1 MAEPADMSVNAMLL
15 SVADQRGY
23 FGNEKEVWVD
33 AVAAKLW
40 DIRVITLRDFI
51 ENSYNLNRDLCRS
64 CHKQIHHTTLTMM
77 LAECCEMIYGPD
89 GA

>member
-1 MAEPADMSVNAMLL
+1 MEEPANMSVMAMLR

-23 FGNEKEVWVD
+23 FGNEKSVWVD
-33 AVAAKLW
+33 AVAAKLR

-64 CHKQIHHTTLTMM
+64 GHKLMHHTTITMM
-77 LAECCEMIYGPD
+77 LTECGAMIYGD
-89 GA
+89 D